1 MCQDHGYLAGEQYTC
16 PHCGRK
22 TEVYSRITGY
32 YRPVQNWNDGKAQE
46 FRDRKVY
53 DLGTSHTPHGTTA
66 VQPADEASQP
76 DFSASAAVPT
86 AGGKRVLF
94 TTKTCPNCKVAGA
107 MLEKAGLPFETA
119 DAQDNRELVGL
130 YEIKQAPTL
139 VVLQGD
145 HCEKFVNLSN
155 IKRYVETA
163 RA

>member
-1 MCQDHGYLAGEQYTC
+1 
-16 PHCGRK
+16 
-22 TEVYSRITGY
+22 
-32 YRPVQNWNDGKAQE
+32 
-46 FRDRKVY
+46 
-53 DLGTSHTPHGTTA
+53 
-66 VQPADEASQP
+66 
-76 DFSASAAVPT
+76 
-86 AGGKRVLF
+86 
-94 TTKTCPNCKVAGA
+94 